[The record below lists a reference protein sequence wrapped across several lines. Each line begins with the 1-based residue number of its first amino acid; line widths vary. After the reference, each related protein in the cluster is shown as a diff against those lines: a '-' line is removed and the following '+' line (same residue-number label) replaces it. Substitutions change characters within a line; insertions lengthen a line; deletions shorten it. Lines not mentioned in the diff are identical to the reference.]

1 MDYFDED
8 YEDQD
13 EYIDEDE
20 YKDEE
25 ENRFQA
31 EVNVFERVNRRDNI
45 DIDIDIGIGP
55 KKNRTQETPIERF
68 VKFVNAI
75 ALELTNENYLSED
88 DVKYILEK
96 IRKVNKPEYKNP
108 TAYILGYIA
117 TNNGGNKINKDKLIE
132 CFNLLD
138 KLVDKSVTQPDIIR
152 YARLWM
158 NL

>member
-13 EYIDEDE
+13 EYVEDV
-20 YKDEE
+20 EE

-75 ALELTNENYLSED
+75 ALELTNENHLSEN
-88 DVKYILEK
+88 DVRYILEK
-96 IRKVNKPEYKNP
+96 IRVINKPEYKNP

-117 TNNGGNKINKDKLIE
+117 TNYGGNQINKDKLIE

-138 KLVDKSVTQPDIIR
+138 KLADKSVTQPDVIR